1 MKRSQSAELHAKQFL
16 EVMQAYQA
24 SLKDPKLSSLDL
36 RGKHSWEDVFRA
48 AKDAEAEYLK
58 AGNKGLRRA
67 GRITTAYADAVMP
80 VLNLIPNGEFTSILC
95 GGLKLV
101 FGMSNMGL
109 IKTALDADFGIR
121 PPLGSGRDERS

>member
-1 MKRSQSAELHAKQFL
+1 M
-16 EVMQAYQA
+16 VQAYQA
-24 SLKDPKLSSLDL
+24 SLKDPKLSALDI

-58 AGNKGLRRA
+58 AGEKGLRRA

-80 VLNLIPNGEFTSILC
+80 VLKLIPNGEFTSILC

-101 FGMSNMGL
+101 FGMSNTQL
-109 IKTALDADFGIR
+109 TKTSWNADFGIR
-121 PPLGSGRDERS
+121 PLLALGRDEGLY